1 MPDEKYAIPENPEY
15 RARQIRKLRDSDPAS
30 ATQAFNPLVAS
41 MLESVDYLYQNRA
54 PLDENGKVPEENLPV
69 QGGLAAQDTAPE
81 NTRLGWID
89 TGSGGVLKYYDEG
102 AGAWKP
108 VAAVWG

>member
-54 PLDENGKVPEENLPV
+54 PLDENGKIPETYLPAL
-69 QGGLAAQDTAPE
+69 GEHTAQAEPPE
-81 NTRLGWID
+81 NKNLLWID
-89 TGSGGVLKYYDEG
+89 TANGNVLKFYDP
-102 AGAWKP
+102 ASNTWKP